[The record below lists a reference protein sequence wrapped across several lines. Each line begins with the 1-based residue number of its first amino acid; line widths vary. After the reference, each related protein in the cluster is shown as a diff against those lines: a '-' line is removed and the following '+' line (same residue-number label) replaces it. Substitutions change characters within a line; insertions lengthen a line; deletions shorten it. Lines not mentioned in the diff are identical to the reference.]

1 MANKEEKAARHE
13 KVESFKK
20 ELRTAAGIN
29 MKLAEIT
36 EKVKA
41 SDWSVDYKVVES
53 CSPAKLTFAMKPEL
67 VIRSSSTPLRFTVAR
82 RFRKKP
88 RNLLSKTALDSKKI
102 SSGVPS
108 VASN

>member
-20 ELRTAAGIN
+20 ELRTAAGNN

-41 SDWSVDYKVVES
+41 SDWSVDYKVVE
-53 CSPAKLTFAMKPEL
+53 
-67 VIRSSSTPLRFTVAR
+67 
-82 RFRKKP
+82 
-88 RNLLSKTALDSKKI
+88 LLSRKTYVCDETRACYQVFIDTIKIYGGPTLQKKAKEFAVKN
-102 SSGVPS
+102 SFRF
-108 VASN
+108 

>member
-41 SDWSVDYKVVES
+41 SDWSVDYKVVELLS
-53 CSPAKLTFAMKPEL
+53 RKLTFAMKPEL

-88 RNLLSKTALDSKKI
+88 KNLLPKTALDSKI

>member
-41 SDWSVDYKVVES
+41 SD
-53 CSPAKLTFAMKPEL
+53 CRLTTK
-67 VIRSSSTPLRFTVAR
+67 S
-82 RFRKKP
+82 
-88 RNLLSKTALDSKKI
+88 
-102 SSGVPS
+102 
-108 VASN
+108 

>member
-36 EKVKA
+36 EK
-41 SDWSVDYKVVES
+41 
-53 CSPAKLTFAMKPEL
+53 PAIGRLTSRL
-67 VIRSSSTPLRFTVAR
+67 
-82 RFRKKP
+82 
-88 RNLLSKTALDSKKI
+88 
-102 SSGVPS
+102 
-108 VASN
+108 